1 MDYSTPWRLAL
12 MFVFSLALAVWPWAV
27 SWLNCLASALY
38 LVPLWIALSLA
49 AAEAACV
56 RRVGFITRYLEPH
69 GRLGREPGRST
80 AVYRVTAGMLFLAS
94 SCLGPGLAMAQDT
107 PVFEDRAVQAGL
119 RFTHYNGMSGAF
131 YLPEIMGAGA
141 ALLDYDN
148 DGDLD
153 VYMVQGAMLGP
164 GKTWKQASFPPPA
177 GVPLTDRLLRNDTG
191 RGASGEPVLRFT
203 DVSRSAVLTANDYGM
218 GVAVGDYD
226 NDGWVDLYVTN
237 FGRNR
242 LLRNTGKGRF
252 EDRTEQAGVGDA
264 SWSVSAAFLDY
275 DRDGRLDLYVGNYVR
290 VRLQGHTP
298 CRAPSSAPDYC
309 TPMAHEDQPDRLYRN
324 LGGGRFQDVSTRAGL
339 DAALGPALGVMDL
352 DVNGDGW
359 SDIYVANDAKPNHL
373 WINNKK
379 GGFSEDAL
387 FAGVAVNMEG
397 AAEGSMGVAAGDYD
411 NDGDEDLFMT
421 HLTGETN
428 TVFVN
433 DGKGWFEDRS
443 VVSGLGG
450 PSKAYTG
457 FGTGWLDYDNDGDLD
472 LFVAN
477 GEVSVVRALGTG
489 VSTYPLDQPDQLF
502 ENRSGRFLD
511 ASAVSGLTLRRTTIG
526 RGAAFG
532 DIDNDG
538 DTDILVSNNSGPV
551 KLLVNQVGQD
561 APWLGLDL
569 RLRYGAPALGAR
581 LELGFRDASAQWRW
595 VRSSGSYAS
604 ASDSRVL
611 LGLTGRPPVKRLVV
625 HWPGGAVEGFAV
637 PAAGAYHTLTQG
649 RGKPVNPVKSN
660 SH

>member
-1 MDYSTPWRLAL
+1 M
-12 MFVFSLALAVWPWAV
+12 M
-27 SWLNCLASALY
+27 
-38 LVPLWIALSLA
+38 
-49 AAEAACV
+49 
-56 RRVGFITRYLEPH
+56 
-69 GRLGREPGRST
+69 RST
-80 AVYRVTAGMLFLAS
+80 AVFRVEASMLLLAS
-94 SCLGPGLAMAQDT
+94 SCLGAESAMTRVT
-107 PVFEDRAVQAGL
+107 PVFEDMAVQAGL
-119 RFTHYNGMSGAF
+119 NFVHYNGMSGAF

-164 GKTWKQASFPPPA
+164 GKTWKQASFPPPVD
-177 GVPLTDRLLRNDTG
+177 VPLTDRMFRNDT
-191 RGASGEPVLRFT
+191 RRDASGKPVIRFT
-203 DVSRSAVLTANDYGM
+203 DVSSSAALTATDYGM
-218 GVAVGDYD
+218 GVTCGDYD

-242 LLRNTGKGRF
+242 LLRNTGEGRF
-252 EDRTEQAGVGDA
+252 EDKTEQAGVGDA

-290 VRLQGHTP
+290 VRLQGHVP
-298 CRAPSSAPDYC
+298 CRAPSSTPDYC
-309 TPMAHEDQPDRLYRN
+309 TPLAHKDQPDRLYRN
-324 LGGGRFQDVSTRAGL
+324 LGGGRFQDVSARAGL
-339 DAALGPALGVMDL
+339 HAALGPALGVMDL
-352 DVNGDGW
+352 DANGDGW
-359 SDIYVANDAKPNHL
+359 PDIYVANDAKPNHL

-411 NDGDEDLFMT
+411 GDGDEDLFMT

-433 DGKGWFEDRS
+433 DGRGWFEDRS

-477 GEVSVVRALGTG
+477 GEVSVVRALGAG
-489 VSTYPLDQPDQLF
+489 ASVYPLDQPDQLF

-511 ASAVSGLTLRRTTIG
+511 ASVVSGLAPRRATIG

-551 KLLVNQVGQD
+551 SLQVNQVGQG

-569 RLRYGAPALGAR
+569 RLRHGAPALGAR
-581 LELGFRDASAQWRW
+581 LELGFGDASILWRW
-595 VRSSGSYAS
+595 VRGAGSYAS
-604 ASDSRVL
+604 ASDPRVL
-611 LGLTGRPPVKRLVV
+611 VGLIGRPPVKRLAV

-637 PAAGAYHTLTQG
+637 PSAGAYHRLTQG
-649 RGKPVNPVKSN
+649 RGTTVNPAKPN
-660 SH
+660 GH